1 MWRYVAQ
8 RLVLMVGILLGVLTI
23 TFMLSR
29 VLPSSPV
36 EMMLGHRP
44 TPEQVEAAKKSLG
57 LDRALYEQFFLYLR
71 NAANGDLGTSLF
83 TGRPVLDDL
92 LSRAAATFELTT
104 CSMLL
109 VILIGVPLGVISA
122 VRQNSLLD
130 HGARTLSIA
139 GMALPLFLIGM
150 LLQMLFYGQLGW
162 LPLQGRIDSIVLLDN
177 PFNRTTGLFTLDA
190 ALSGQWTVFRDAL
203 WHLVLPVASLTLA
216 SLAVVAR
223 ITRNMMVEVLGQDYI
238 RTARA
243 YGYAS
248 IKIYFFYA
256 LKATLIPMLT
266 VIGLTYG
273 FMLGGSVVIEYVFDW
288 PGLGGYVVK
297 AISRNDYPAVMGV
310 TMFLSVVY
318 LTVNLIV
325 DLLYHAVDPRLRS
338 S

>member
-8 RLVLMVGILLGVLTI
+8 RLVMMVGILFGVLTI

-44 TPEQVEAAKKSLG
+44 TPEQVEVARKALG
-57 LDRALYEQFFLYLR
+57 LDRPLYEQFFLYLR
-71 NAANGDLGTSLF
+71 NVARGDLGTSLF
-83 TGRPVLDDL
+83 TGRPVVEDL
-92 LSRAAATFELTT
+92 SSRAAATFELTT
-104 CSMLL
+104 YAMVF
-109 VILIGVPLGVISA
+109 VILIGVPLGVLSA

-130 HGARTLSIA
+130 HGARAVSIA

-162 LPLQGRIDSIVLLDN
+162 LPLQGRMDSIVLLDN
-177 PFNRTTGLFTLDA
+177 PFDRTTGLFTVDA
-190 ALSGQWTVFRDAL
+190 ALAGQWTAFWDAL

-216 SLAVVAR
+216 SLAVVTR
-223 ITRNMMVEVLGQDYI
+223 ITRNVMVEVLEEDYI
-238 RTARA
+238 RTAWA
-243 YGYAS
+243 YGYAP
-248 IKIYFFYA
+248 KKVYFLFA
-256 LKATLIPMLT
+256 LKPTLIPMLT

-288 PGLGGYVVK
+288 PGLGGYVVG

-310 TMFLSVVY
+310 TMFLSIIY

-325 DLLYHAVDPRLRS
+325 DLLYHAVDPRLRHS
-338 S
+338 